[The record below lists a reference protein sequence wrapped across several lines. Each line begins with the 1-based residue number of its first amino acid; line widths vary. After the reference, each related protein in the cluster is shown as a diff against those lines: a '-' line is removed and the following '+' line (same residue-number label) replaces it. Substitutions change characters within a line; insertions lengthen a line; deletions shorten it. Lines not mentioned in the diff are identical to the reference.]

1 MTQKEKIMK
10 SLLAI
15 QSIRNTAVRIN
26 RECGEYSSTAAS
38 YAKDIVKQCEDLL
51 RIL

>member
-1 MTQKEKIMK
+1 MTQKEKLMK

-26 RECGEYSSTAAS
+26 EECEEYSSTAAH
-38 YAKDIVKQCEDLL
+38 YAKDIVKKCEDLL
-51 RIL
+51 KIL